1 MGVNYARYR
10 EKTGTGR
17 PAQHSIFTK
26 RGCFMDKSADPS
38 APEPGRG
45 RKIFESG
52 YYFQHTDE
60 VVSRL
65 RNRVAKCK
73 QASRSS

>member
-1 MGVNYARYR
+1 
-10 EKTGTGR
+10 
-17 PAQHSIFTK
+17 
-26 RGCFMDKSADPS
+26 MDKSADPS